1 MITTANSSMFPA
13 VRTFLTV
20 LLPSV
25 LVPLLIPV
33 LADEPAAFRTD
44 SDSDDSKP
52 WFQLLE
58 GQFPPAGSAHA
69 FAGELYHQDH
79 IERTFIVRADRT
91 DAQNRSHFDLPVA
104 AEMLPYGAIWYHG
117 APAALRD
124 IPIGTHL
131 HGLYYRYDET
141 KEFQPLEIFNNR
153 RSIEAE
159 FTRCLLLEDDFSHSL
174 RNNQLWRIDSV
185 NLEEMKLI
193 TTQLTDG
200 KPADSTTTFDL
211 QQGTQVCQGR
221 SIAELSAL
229 QPGQQ
234 VLLNLTWA
242 TLYGPGRVVQIWL
255 DEPSRQ
261 LARQHQLDRHRDF
274 IRQRGFPGK
283 VVAVDNQQR
292 IVTVTLFDIVDRDLY
307 SELSAGDTAGIAVAR
322 DTLAMFDPVNDRKS
336 GPILAVSEVPQQPGS
351 SGIQVQIQPSLLLE
365 GYRPGRIVRI
375 FPSAWKVVALPREEE
390 FFGR

>member
-1 MITTANSSMFPA
+1 MLLT
-13 VRTFLTV
+13 VRTILTALLSCV
-20 LLPSV
+20 LLPM
-25 LVPLLIPV
+25 LFPAC
-33 LADEPAAFRTD
+33 ADEPVAFRTD
-44 SDSDDSKP
+44 ADSDDSKP
-52 WFQLLE
+52 WFQLAE
-58 GQFPPAGSAHA
+58 GKFPPAGSAHA

-159 FTRCLLLEDDFSHSL
+159 FTRCLLLEDDFSYSL
-174 RNNQLWRIDSV
+174 RNNLLWRIDSV
-185 NLEEMKLI
+185 NLEEMKLVA
-193 TTQLTDG
+193 TLLRDG
-200 KPADSTTTFDL
+200 KPAPTTATFDL
-211 QQGTQVCQGR
+211 QQGTQICQGR
-221 SIAELSAL
+221 SFVDLSAL

-242 TLYGPGRVVQIWL
+242 TLYGPGRIVQIWL
-255 DEPSRQ
+255 DETSRE
-261 LARQHQLDRHRDF
+261 LARQTQLNRHNDF
-274 IRQRGFPGK
+274 IRQRGLPGQ
-283 VVAVDNQQR
+283 VVAVDNQKQ
-292 IVTVTLFDIVDRDLY
+292 IVTVILFDIVNRKLF
-307 SELSAGDTAGIAVAR
+307 SELSVGDTAGLAVAR
-322 DTLAMFDPVNDRKS
+322 NTLAMFDPVNDRKS
-336 GPILAVSEVPQQPGS
+336 GPVLAVSEVPQQPGN
-351 SGIQVQIQPSLLLE
+351 SGIQIQIQPSLMLE
-365 GYRPGRIVRI
+365 GFRPGRIVRV